1 MKRVAVGWFKI
12 DCMSFRASS
21 LGGEKIRIEDGHVQ
35 SQLLVS
41 STHPIDPNDP
51 NDSIIRKISAT
62 IVSLHEG
69 YLAKCRNIEIY
80 RDLSEEEQ
88 TLLLTVDKNTTIHTA
103 LAGILAIDSCV
114 RCIDKEEAFIIG
126 NMIRGAGAAIAQ
138 FRALQ
143 CHLARVDSACRESS
157 SRLADALRYLIQQ
170 MYCIPA
176 ARGREDDQ
184 ERQLALLDRDL
195 A

>member
-1 MKRVAVGWFKI
+1 MP
-12 DCMSFRASS
+12 
-21 LGGEKIRIEDGHVQ
+21 
-35 SQLLVS
+35 SQLLMS
-41 STHPIDPNDP
+41 STHPFNEDANQE
-51 NDSIIRKISAT
+51 IIKKISAI

-88 TLLLTVDKNTTIHTA
+88 NLLLTVEKNTPLHTA

-114 RCIDKEEAFIIG
+114 KCIDKEEAFIIG
-126 NMIRGAGAAIAQ
+126 NMIRGAGAAISQ

-143 CHLARVDSACRESS
+143 RELGRVDSSWRECCV
-157 SRLADALRYLIQQ
+157 RMGDGLKYLVQQ

-184 ERQLALLDRDL
+184 EKQLALLEKDQ
-195 A
+195 AEISENEYQ